1 MLQLPFP
8 STTSLKPPYH
18 SALQDPLLTEHP
30 NRLKR
35 SAFCRSPPGT
45 TIEQTSGTLTQSLSE
60 KRSMTKIE
68 YTMEASIINIF
79 DTKLLKQM
87 SYLN

>member
-1 MLQLPFP
+1 MNAATALSIYYKPEASIPFCTP
-8 STTSLKPPYH
+8 GPIVDRTSQSLEAQRFLSL
-18 SALQDPLLTEHP
+18 SAWNNHRTNLRNT
-30 NRLKR
+30 
-35 SAFCRSPPGT
+35 
-45 TIEQTSGTLTQSLSE
+45 TQSLSE

-87 SYLN
+87 SY